1 MINTHMFEIA
11 RRFSGI
17 SDSCHHSHFSA
28 TCVTDRDVY
37 LEDSGEHLGPGIVFQ
52 GIFLGTA
59 FFVGDAFFVIWFQD
73 DHFAVLGVWREDAT
87 PFDEMG
93 FWWRDYNAELF
104 DEFAGSKQQMGRAI
118 VERTPKF
125 EFDVSGVDDLDA
137 LI

>member
-87 PFDEMG
+87 PFDGRSHESAASCWVRG
-93 FWWRDYNAELF
+93 LGTAGHRVYWLF
-104 DEFAGSKQQMGRAI
+104 RTDAHRAHD
-118 VERTPKF
+118 P
-125 EFDVSGVDDLDA
+125 A
-137 LI
+137 Q